1 MIIIDGRE
9 SSLHINNFA
18 NLEELLISVQES
30 HLENRIVTDVLVND
44 ENFSELYPHQAEDID
59 SDELRSIEIRS
70 VPYDEMAMNVTEEL
84 YKVTDIINTGS
95 RRVADLFRQA
105 DDNEALELFQDVL
118 EVIRNFMGMVNVL
131 RNDFSISVSSEFV
144 EKVEQTSALLSE
156 ISDVLENEDWIL
168 LSDLLEYELVP
179 VCEAWKSIIDD
190 LQTIIRNSQQQ
201 QRA

>member
-18 NLEELLISVQES
+18 NLEELLISVQEN

-70 VPYDEMAMNVTEEL
+70 VPYDEMAMNVTTEL

-105 DDNEALELFQDVL
+105 DDEEALELFQDLL
-118 EVIRNFMGMVNVL
+118 EVIRNFMSMVNVL
-131 RNDFSISVSSEFV
+131 RNDFSISVSPEFI
-144 EKVEQTSALLSE
+144 EKVEQMSALLGE
-156 ISDVLENEDWIL
+156 MSDVLENEDWIL

-179 VCEAWKSIIDD
+179 VCDAWKSIIDD
-190 LQTIIRNSQQQ
+190 VQAAIRNSQQ
-201 QRA
+201 

>member
-156 ISDVLENEDWIL
+156 MSDVLENEDWIL

-179 VCEAWKSIIDD
+179 VCDAWKSIIDD

-201 QRA
+201 QCA